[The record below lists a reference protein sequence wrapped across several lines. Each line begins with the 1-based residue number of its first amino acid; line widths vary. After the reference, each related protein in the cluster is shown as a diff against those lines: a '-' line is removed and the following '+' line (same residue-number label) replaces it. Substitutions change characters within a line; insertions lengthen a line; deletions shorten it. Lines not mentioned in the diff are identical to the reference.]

1 MGRTKLAAI
10 VGPTAV
16 GKSALAI
23 EVASRLGG
31 EILSCDS
38 MQVYRGMD
46 IGTAK
51 VSRREQGLVPHH
63 LIDIAEMNED
73 FNVARY
79 QALAFKI
86 IEGVQARGKIP
97 ILVGGTGLYYQSV
110 VDNYQFY
117 PIASKQKVRQ
127 KWHNMIEAEG
137 LEAVYKHLMT
147 IDPDYARKINV
158 NDEKRIVRA
167 LEVYELT
174 GVPFSCQQQRKTD
187 TYQLAAVG
195 LEMERKEL
203 YQRIEKRVDQM
214 LEMGLIQEVK
224 ALLASGWDCRV
235 NAMEAI
241 GYKQVVWYLNGFSS
255 YKEMVAEI
263 KLETRRFA
271 KRQLTWFKRDR
282 RIHWVKL
289 KNEDSPSIL
298 VKNILNYLE
307 GQFIG
312 A

>member
-1 MGRTKLAAI
+1 MGKTKLAAI

-16 GKSALAI
+16 GKSALSI
-23 EVASRLGG
+23 EAALRLGG

-51 VSRREQGLVPHH
+51 VSRRERAMVPHH
-63 LIDIAEMNED
+63 LIDIADVNED

-79 QALAFKI
+79 QALARKT
-86 IEGVQARGKIP
+86 IEEVQARGKLP
-97 ILVGGTGLYYQSV
+97 ILVGGTGLYYQAV

-117 PIASKQKVRQ
+117 PMESRQKVRQ
-127 KWHNMIEAEG
+127 KWHNMIETEG
-137 LEAVYKHLMT
+137 LEAVYAHLT
-147 IDPDYARKINV
+147 IIDPDYARKINV

-167 LEVYELT
+167 LEVFDLT
-174 GVPFSCQQQRKTD
+174 GVPFSRQQHCKSGA
-187 TYQLAAVG
+187 YHLAAVG
-195 LEMERKEL
+195 LTMERQEL
-203 YQRIEKRVDQM
+203 YERIEKRVEQM
-214 LEMGLIQEVK
+214 FDMGLVGEVEGLI
-224 ALLASGWDCRV
+224 AGGCDYRS
-235 NAMEAI
+235 NAMQAL
-241 GYKQVVWYLNGFSS
+241 GYKQVIWYLNGFLS
-255 YKEMVAEI
+255 YKEMVAQI

-282 RIHWVKL
+282 RIHWVQV
-289 KNEDSPSIL
+289 KNEDSPEII

>member
-1 MGRTKLAAI
+1 MGKIKLAAI

-16 GKSALAI
+16 GKSALSI

-51 VSRREQGLVPHH
+51 VSRPEQARVPHH
-63 LIDIAEMNED
+63 LIDIADVNEN

-79 QALAFKI
+79 QALARKI
-86 IEGVQARGKIP
+86 IEEVHARGKIP
-97 ILVGGTGLYYQSV
+97 LLVGGTGLYYQAV
-110 VDNYQFY
+110 VDDYQFY
-117 PIASKQKVRQ
+117 PIVSKQKVRQ

-137 LEAVYKHLMT
+137 LEAVYTHLT
-147 IDPDYARKINV
+147 SIDPDYARKINL

-174 GVPFSCQQQRKTD
+174 GVPFSRLQRRQSD
-187 TYQLAAVG
+187 AYQLAVVG
-195 LEMERKEL
+195 LEMERNEL
-203 YQRIEKRVDQM
+203 YQRIEQRVEQM
-214 LEMGLIQEVK
+214 LDRGLIKEVEDLM
-224 ALLASGWDCRV
+224 AGGCDYRA
-235 NAMEAI
+235 NAMQAL
-241 GYKQVVWYLNGFSS
+241 GYKQVIWYLNGFLS
-255 YKEMVAEI
+255 YREMVAEI

-282 RIHWVKL
+282 RIHWITI
-289 KNEDSPSIL
+289 KNQDSPEML
-298 VKNILNYLE
+298 VENILNNLE

>member
-1 MGRTKLAAI
+1 M
-10 VGPTAV
+10 GPTAV
-16 GKSALAI
+16 GKTTLSI
-23 EVASRLGG
+23 EIASRLGG

-51 VSRREQGLVPHH
+51 VSPRERLLVPHY
-63 LIDIAEMNED
+63 LIDIADVNED

-79 QALAFKI
+79 QALARRI
-86 IEGVQARGKIP
+86 IREVQGRGKLP
-97 ILVGGTGLYYQSV
+97 ILVGGTGLYYQAV
-110 VDNYQFY
+110 VDDYQFY
-117 PIASKQKVRQ
+117 PIESKQKVRQ

-137 LEAVYKHLMT
+137 LNAVYQYLLKV
-147 IDPDYARKINV
+147 DPDYAGKINI

-167 LEVYELT
+167 LEVFELT
-174 GVPFSCQQQRKTD
+174 GVPFSRQQKRKID
-187 TYQLAAVG
+187 SYRLAAVG
-195 LEMERKEL
+195 LEMDRKEL
-203 YQRIEKRVDQM
+203 YRRIEQRVEQM
-214 LEMGLIQEVK
+214 LQMGLVDEVQ
-224 ALLASGWDCRV
+224 ALIVKGCDFRS
-235 NAMEAI
+235 NAMQAL
-241 GYKQVVWYLNGFSS
+241 GYKQVIWYLNGFLS

-282 RIHWVKL
+282 RIHWIQV
-289 KNEDSPSIL
+289 KNEDSPQLL

-307 GQFIG
+307 GQFTG

>member
-1 MGRTKLAAI
+1 MGRLKLAAI

-16 GKSALAI
+16 GKSGLSI

-51 VSRREQGLVPHH
+51 VSRREQDTVPHH
-63 LIDIAEMNED
+63 LIDIADVNED

-79 QALAFKI
+79 QALARI
-86 IEGVQARGKIP
+86 IIQDVNKRGKLP

-110 VDNYQFY
+110 VDDYQFY
-117 PIASKQKVRQ
+117 PIESRQKVRQ
-127 KWHNMIEAEG
+127 KWHNMIETEG
-137 LEAVYKHLMT
+137 LKAVYSHLT
-147 IDPDYARKINV
+147 TVDPDYAMKINM

-174 GVPFSCQQQRKTD
+174 GVPFSRQQQRKSG
-187 TYQLAAVG
+187 TYQLGVIG

-203 YQRIEKRVDQM
+203 YHRIEQRVEQM
-214 LEMGLIQEVK
+214 LDMGWLGEVEG
-224 ALLASGWDCRV
+224 LMASGCDYRS
-235 NAMEAI
+235 NAMQAL
-241 GYKQVVWYLNGFSS
+241 GYKQVMWYLNGFLS
-255 YKEMVAEI
+255 YKDMVAEI

-271 KRQLTWFKRDR
+271 KRQLTWFKRDH
-282 RIHWVKL
+282 RIHWIKL
-289 KNEDSPSIL
+289 GKEDSPA
-298 VKNILNYLE
+298 VQVENILNYLE
-307 GQFIG
+307 GQFMG

>member
-1 MGRTKLAAI
+1 MGRMKLAAL

-16 GKSALAI
+16 GKSALSI

-51 VSRREQGLVPHH
+51 VSRREQAMTPHH
-63 LIDIAEMNED
+63 LIDIADVNED

-79 QALAFKI
+79 QALARRI
-86 IEGVQARGKIP
+86 IEEVQARGKIP
-97 ILVGGTGLYYQSV
+97 VLVGGTGLYYQAV
-110 VDNYQFY
+110 VDDYQFY
-117 PIASKQKVRQ
+117 PIVSKQKVRQ

-137 LEAVYKHLMT
+137 LEAVYLHLT
-147 IDPDYARKINV
+147 AIDPDYARKINL

-174 GVPFSCQQQRKTD
+174 GVPFSRQQQRKSD
-187 TYQLAAVG
+187 TYRLAAVG

-203 YQRIEKRVDQM
+203 YQRIEQRVEQM
-214 LEMGLIQEVK
+214 LDRGLIKEVEG
-224 ALLASGWDCRV
+224 LMASGCDYRA
-235 NAMEAI
+235 NAMQAL
-241 GYKQVVWYLNGFSS
+241 GYKQVICYLNGFLN
-255 YKEMVAEI
+255 YEEMVAEI

-282 RIHWVKL
+282 RIHWIKV
-289 KNEDSPSIL
+289 KNEDSLEIL
-298 VKNILNYLE
+298 IENILNNLE

>member
-1 MGRTKLAAI
+1 MQLAAI

-16 GKSALAI
+16 GKSALSI

-51 VSRREQGLVPHH
+51 VSSGEQAIVPHH
-63 LIDIAEMNED
+63 LIDIADVNED

-79 QALAFKI
+79 QALAQRI
-86 IEGVQARGKIP
+86 IEEVQGRGKLP
-97 ILVGGTGLYYQSV
+97 ILVGGTGLYYQAV
-110 VDNYQFY
+110 VDDYQFY
-117 PIASKQKVRQ
+117 PIESKQKVRQ

-137 LEAVYKHLMT
+137 LAAAHLHLMS
-147 IDPDYARKINV
+147 IDPDYAGKINA

-174 GVPFSCQQQRKTD
+174 GVPFSRQQQRKID
-187 TYQLAAVG
+187 TYQLAVVG

-203 YQRIEKRVDQM
+203 YQRIEQRVEQM
-214 LEMGLIQEVK
+214 LDTGLVGEVE
-224 ALLASGWDCRV
+224 ALIAEGCDLRS
-235 NAMEAI
+235 NAMQAL
-241 GYKQVVWYLNGFSS
+241 GYKQAIWYLNGFLS
-255 YKEMVAEI
+255 YKEMVEEI
-263 KLETRRFA
+263 KVETRRFA

-282 RIHWVKL
+282 RIHWIKVTKQDCP
-289 KNEDSPSIL
+289 KIL
-298 VKNILNYLE
+298 VENILNYLE
-307 GQFIG
+307 GQFTG

>member
-1 MGRTKLAAI
+1 MGRMKLAAI

-16 GKSALAI
+16 GKSAISI

-51 VSRREQGLVPHH
+51 VSRLDQGMVPHH
-63 LIDIAEMNED
+63 LIDIANVNED

-79 QALAFKI
+79 QALARKT
-86 IEGVQARGKIP
+86 IEEVQTRGKLP
-97 ILVGGTGLYYQSV
+97 ILVGGTGLYYQAV
-110 VDNYQFY
+110 VDDYQFY
-117 PIASKQKVRQ
+117 PIESKQKVRQ
-127 KWHNMIEAEG
+127 KWHNMIEAKG
-137 LEAVYKHLMT
+137 LEAVYAHLTT
-147 IDPDYARKINV
+147 IDPDYARKINL

-174 GVPFSCQQQRKTD
+174 GVPFSMQQQRKSGA
-187 TYQLAAVG
+187 YQLAVVG
-195 LEMERKEL
+195 LMMERKEL
-203 YQRIEKRVDQM
+203 YERIEQRVEKM
-214 LEMGLIQEVK
+214 LDMGLIKEVEG
-224 ALLASGWDCRV
+224 LIASGCDYRA
-235 NAMEAI
+235 NAMQAL
-241 GYKQVVWYLNGFSS
+241 GYKQVIWYLTGFLS

-271 KRQLTWFKRDR
+271 KRQLTWFKRDG
-282 RIHWVKL
+282 RIHWIKVN
-289 KNEDSPSIL
+289 NEDIPKML
-298 VKNILNYLE
+298 VENILNYLE
-307 GQFIG
+307 GQFMG